1 MGWVIV
7 VIALGALVGFLF
19 WRRNQM
25 RLLRQNPPQSYILP
39 TNPDWSATSAGTRD
53 RSYAIPTAVNLRDL
67 GGYPTADG
75 QRVRWGL
82 VYRSGTLNELSDADV
97 ERVAALGIHLL
108 CDFRTAEETGV
119 SPELPER
126 LNARYLH
133 LPLRA
138 DRDTVSRMIA
148 ALLSPAQLKTI
159 MLRSYTDTIF
169 ENNADLYGQVLTLL
183 TDSKNL
189 PLLFHCTA
197 GKDRTGMF
205 AALLLSLLGV
215 PDDVIVTD
223 YTLSNAFNHR
233 FRDYIGEA
241 IAPLKR
247 FGFTVDS
254 FYPLMIADGTMIR
267 KVLETLRAR
276 YGSIEAYA
284 LSKTGITANTLATLR
299 QNLLE
304 ESV

>member
-7 VIALGALVGFLF
+7 VAVLAVIIGFLF

-25 RLLRQNPPQSYILP
+25 QLLRQNPPQSYIL
-39 TNPDWSATSAGTRD
+39 TVNPDWSATSTGPRD
-53 RSYAIPTAVNLRDL
+53 RSYAVPTAVNLRDL

-75 QRVRWGL
+75 RRVRWGQ

-97 ERVAALGIHLL
+97 ERVAALGIHML
-108 CDFRTAEETGV
+108 CDFRTTDEAEA
-119 SPELPER
+119 SPELPDR

-133 LPLRA
+133 LPLKA
-138 DRDTVSRMIA
+138 DRDTLSRMIA

-183 TDSKNL
+183 TDPENL

-215 PDDVIVTD
+215 PDEVIITD
-223 YTLSNAFNHR
+223 YTLSNAFHHR
-233 FRDYIGEA
+233 FRDYVGEA
-241 IAPLKR
+241 ITPLKR
-247 FGFTVDS
+247 FGFTVDN
-254 FYPLMIADGTMIR
+254 FYPLLIADGTMIR
-267 KVLETLRAR
+267 KVLETLRSR
-276 YGSIEAYA
+276 YGSVEAYA
-284 LSKTGITANTLATLR
+284 LSKTGITADTLATLR